1 MAEFTGDQPW
11 LGRPPRSPLLSRRS
25 AVLVTACCG
34 VFVSFGSLFIS
45 TFGIFLKPVS
55 QALGWS
61 RAEISSGFTAA
72 VLSVAIMS
80 PWLGQMLDRV
90 PAGVSC
96 CRALS
101 SMH

>member
-1 MAEFTGDQPW
+1 MATPAA
-11 LGRPPRSPLLSRRS
+11 LSHRPGRLLNRRES
-25 AVLVTACCG
+25 VLLTACCG
-34 VFVSFGSLFIS
+34 VFFSFGSLFIS

-101 SMH
+101 SIH